1 MTWLP
6 KNFFVCSGSGT
17 CIRWIPFY
25 FMAVNQKIKMTSTSD
40 KNKCHMSHKQIQGKI
55 EFFVSFDEH

>member
-25 FMAVNQKIKMTSTSD
+25 IMAVNQKIKMTSTCD
-40 KNKCHMSHKQIQGKI
+40 KNKNVPHESQADTGKNRI
-55 EFFVSFDEH
+55 FCVI